1 MVYDNKTRIKSTV
14 KAILFVGLVYGVI
27 KILMLP
33 QVNIINPFYQTI
45 MLKIFIEITLAL
57 GLNLITG
64 ITGQFSL
71 GHAGFMSLGA
81 YTAAFIMLRSS
92 ASLAMVVAASLA
104 GGIVAGFVGLLIG
117 VPTLRLKG
125 DYLAI
130 ATLGLGEIIRISLQT
145 TSKGF
150 LGGAAGLSSIPIFAS
165 FEGVFFVAV
174 VCYFSISN
182 LMKSSYGRALI
193 SVREDEIASEAMG
206 VNVTS
211 MKMLAFIMGTFFAG
225 VAGAMYAGYVGFI
238 QPKDFGFMK
247 SIEILM
253 IVVLGGLGNIRGTVI
268 AAIVLNIIGVILQD
282 FSEIRMILYALL
294 LIIIMVLKS
303 GETPWIQKLRAALN
317 IRSFKFNVNGKNK
330 AGV

>member
-1 MVYDNKTRIKSTV
+1 MVYDNKTRVKSSL
-14 KAILFVGLVYGVI
+14 KAILIVCVLYGVM

-33 QVNIINPFYQTI
+33 QINIINPFYQTI
-45 MLKIFIEITLAL
+45 IMKIFIEITLAL

-71 GHAGFMSLGA
+71 GHAGFMSIGA
-81 YTAAFIMLRSS
+81 YTAAFIMLRTS
-92 ASLAMVVAASLA
+92 ANIAMIFAATVA
-104 GGIVAGFVGLLIG
+104 GGLMAGLVGLLIG

-130 ATLGLGEIIRISLQT
+130 ATLGLGEIIRILLQT
-145 TSKGF
+145 TSKAS
-150 LGGAAGLSSIPIFAS
+150 LGGAAGLSSIPIFAN

-174 VCYFSISN
+174 ICYFSISN

-206 VNVTS
+206 VNITN
-211 MKMLAFIMGTFFAG
+211 MKLLAFIMGTFFAG
-225 VAGAMYAGYVGFI
+225 IAGAMYAGYVGFI

-253 IVVLGGLGNIRGTVI
+253 IVVLGGLGNIRGTVV

-294 LIIIMVLKS
+294 LIIIMVIKS
-303 GETPWIQKLRAALN
+303 GETPWIKKLRASMN
-317 IRSFKFNVNGKNK
+317 IKSFKFNGKNK
-330 AGV
+330 AGA

>member
-14 KAILFVGLVYGVI
+14 KAILFVGFVYGVI

-92 ASLAMVVAASLA
+92 ASLAMVVAATLA
-104 GGIVAGFVGLLIG
+104 GGIVAGLVGLLIG

-225 VAGAMYAGYVGFI
+225 IAGAMYAGYVGFI

-303 GETPWIQKLRAALN
+303 GETPWIQKLRATLN

>member
-1 MVYDNKTRIKSTV
+1 M
-14 KAILFVGLVYGVI
+14 
-27 KILMLP
+27 
-33 QVNIINPFYQTI
+33 
-45 MLKIFIEITLAL
+45 
-57 GLNLITG
+57 
-64 ITGQFSL
+64 
-71 GHAGFMSLGA
+71 
-81 YTAAFIMLRSS
+81 
-92 ASLAMVVAASLA
+92 
-104 GGIVAGFVGLLIG
+104 
-117 VPTLRLKG
+117 
-125 DYLAI
+125 
-130 ATLGLGEIIRISLQT
+130 
-145 TSKGF
+145 
-150 LGGAAGLSSIPIFAS
+150 
-165 FEGVFFVAV
+165 

-211 MKMLAFIMGTFFAG
+211 MKMLAFIMGTFAG

-303 GETPWIQKLRAALN
+303 GETPWIQKLRATLN